1 MIPFPFLSAPA
12 ILCGDCRKTA
22 YSTCGGYASLYCN
35 ISSTKTHIQL
45 AADTRLCTADI
56 ALHLTE
62 DSADI
67 TLLFPLQDQ
76 ETYLTLGGR
85 EFGKEHFHFEHTDI
99 SRGIEPDSDGVSKVK
114 GILYYFDAGTGKR

>member
-1 MIPFPFLSAPA
+1 MQYFAEIVGKP
-12 ILCGDCRKTA
+12 
-22 YSTCGGYASLYCN
+22 
-35 ISSTKTHIQL
+35 HIQL